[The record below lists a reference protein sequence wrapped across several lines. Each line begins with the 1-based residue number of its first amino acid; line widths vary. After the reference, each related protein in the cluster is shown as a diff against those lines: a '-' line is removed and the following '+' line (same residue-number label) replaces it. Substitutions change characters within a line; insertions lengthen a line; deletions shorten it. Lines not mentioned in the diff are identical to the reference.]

1 MRIVFMGTPEFA
13 AASLEQLLTTGTRS
27 WVCSPSRISQR
38 AEATSWY
45 RRRSRSWHWRIRSV
59 FQPQKMRDGQALEI
73 LQQLQPELIAVVAYG
88 KLLPKEILELPKYG
102 CINVHGS
109 LLPKYRG
116 AGPIQW
122 SIIDGEKTTG
132 VTTMYMGEGLDTGD
146 MILKKETPIGEET
159 YGGCTTVWQSSV
171 RRRWWKGR
179 PARAGQGAAR
189 KTGRR
194 SFLLCAD
201 AGQKIAKLDFA
212 QPATKLHDL
221 IRGLSPWP
229 VAHTTFEGK
238 LLKVH
243 RAVVAQ
249 AQGDCG
255 PAGKVLDSKKLIVA
269 CGSGALELQQV
280 QLEGGKR
287 ISGEDFMRGRKRSS
301 WASNLLKRYILFITD
316 SNLSHIME
324 EWSSLCFFKGE
335 NMRII
340 EERNRPCFITI
351 LTVTI
356 GF

>member
-1 MRIVFMGTPEFA
+1 M
-13 AASLEQLLTTGTRS
+13 
-27 WVCSPSRISQR
+27 
-38 AEATSWY
+38 
-45 RRRSRSWHWRIRSV
+45 
-59 FQPQKMRDGQALEI
+59 
-73 LQQLQPELIAVVAYG
+73 VAYG

-146 MILKKETPIGEET
+146 MILKKETPIGENET
-159 YGGCTTVWQSSV
+159 YGELHDRLAVIGAQALVETVDLLE
-171 RRRWWKGR
+171 
-179 PARAGQGAAR
+179 QGKAPR
-189 KTGRR
+189 EKQD
-194 SFLLCAD
+194 D
-201 AGQKIAKLDFA
+201 ALSCYAPMLDKKIAKLDFA

-287 ISGEDFMRGRKRSS
+287 ISGEDFMRGRK
-301 WASNLLKRYILFITD
+301 AQQL
-316 SNLSHIME
+316 
-324 EWSSLCFFKGE
+324 GE
-335 NMRII
+335 
-340 EERNRPCFITI
+340 
-351 LTVTI
+351 
-356 GF
+356 